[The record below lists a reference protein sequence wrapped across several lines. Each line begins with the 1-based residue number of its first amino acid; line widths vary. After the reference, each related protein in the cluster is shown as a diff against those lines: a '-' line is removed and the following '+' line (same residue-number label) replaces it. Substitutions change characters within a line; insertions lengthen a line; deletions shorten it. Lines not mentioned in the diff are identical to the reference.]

1 MHEPMMG
8 LWGLT
13 GYVLMVALL
22 AVGLVAVV
30 LWVKSWLE
38 QGRPGS
44 APRQTDSALEIL
56 KKRYARGEISNEN
69 SKRSANI
76 FFALTTCRCVWHE
89 VDHIRGPVAVVQ
101 ELVERPWMGAVSTRR

>member
-38 QGRPGS
+38 QGRTDS
-44 APRQTDSALEIL
+44 ASREPDSALEIL
-56 KKRYARGEISNEN
+56 KKRYARGEISKEEFEE
-69 SKRSANI
+69 KRKV
-76 FFALTTCRCVWHE
+76 L
-89 VDHIRGPVAVVQ
+89 
-101 ELVERPWMGAVSTRR
+101 L